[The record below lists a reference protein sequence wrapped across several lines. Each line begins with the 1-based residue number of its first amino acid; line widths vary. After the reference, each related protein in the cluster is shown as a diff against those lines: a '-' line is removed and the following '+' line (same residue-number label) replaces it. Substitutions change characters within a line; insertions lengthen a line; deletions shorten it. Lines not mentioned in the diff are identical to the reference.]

1 MGEFRKAGKAG
12 LKLDA
17 ENLSLPPDGTAGG
30 FDIAGLLSTELREA
44 FLEPGT
50 LATKT
55 EVPEG
60 PKIASTVTAV

>member
-12 LKLDA
+12 LKLEA
-17 ENLSLPPDGTAGG
+17 EKLSLPPEGTTGG
-30 FDIAGLLSTELREA
+30 FDITGLLSAELREV
-44 FLEPGT
+44 FLEPGA

-55 EVPEG
+55 EVPKG